1 MKIKKLNIETHTTNK
16 SNGLNYSKANT
27 ATNLKNIKIYKNL
40 FKARLE
46 DRKRIKG
53 IKFSTNKKE
62 NNNLC
67 LYKLKKKE
75 EESTFEL
82 NEANYLRSLRD
93 YNQLKHE
100 IYLKELKE
108 KKVKTKEA
116 LLNEKM
122 VKRDINYTF
131 LKETLYQ
138 FMRFK
143 KNHSKY
149 NTNLLKN
156 KDELKRS
163 EKISK
168 SNFINKTIRS
178 VSRRFSQIG
187 GKVDM
192 GIYHREE
199 IVNEKEYDHLIEQI
213 SKYRIRHLKSFQG
226 IIPTKD
232 SNLYKRNDSP
242 IFNIFPSRKTQ
253 EFTLRNNQFI
263 SHFQD
268 NTDSNK
274 IEEDEDEKELLLNL
288 ISNSKKSSD
297 KKDEIKNMKSN
308 FICKTDT
315 NINPNINSNKKK
327 LSISGKAINKNIK
340 SSILNKEDKRG
351 RSKKYK
357 TFIMANPIQL
367 NDKRYKEY
375 SIKTSIF
382 DIKENDKEIEIE
394 SNSSKIAKYN
404 KNNINNEEI
413 DKANESS
420 LIIKDIINFE
430 RIKKNNYMNIRK
442 NPAYWNNNIK
452 RINTA
457 GNRNHKVINK
467 PLYVTKIS
475 DFVKEFNRIKTLS
488 KSAKRRMREKHFT
501 TMDNIDKI
509 SQIKE
514 DLLMFIL
521 KMKFF
526 HCSFPPKK
534 VKAISKKEL
543 FIKNLKNYLDI
554 IDNPYSLATR
564 ELKTEIKKNDKSKF
578 Q

>member
-340 SSILNKEDKRG
+340 PSILNKEDKRG

-509 SQIKE
+509 SKTKE

>member
-178 VSRRFSQIG
+178 VSRRFNQIG

-288 ISNSKKSSD
+288 ISNSKKCSD

-367 NDKRYKEY
+367 NDKRNKEY

-382 DIKENDKEIEIE
+382 DIKENDKENEIV